1 MLFVQAFEKISFRTE
16 AGGDHEGQGDIVS
29 EETET
34 MHESHE
40 EDGELEILEDDR
52 HAAHEPR
59 QATGQADEGENIP
72 EIVEEFQREGEEQHN
87 AMNDDSS
94 DDDDDDDEDYH
105 VPHNW
110 SGYEFSKLSVNE
122 GEAVSWEYRQNEV
135 CIGSMYANSDNMKE
149 AIKRW
154 STLSLQRQFKVLK
167 SSPRTYDV
175 RCVRSECPF
184 RVYASM
190 GKWQDF
196 WEVKKNCGAHMPA

>member
-1 MLFVQAFEKISFRTE
+1 MI
-16 AGGDHEGQGDIVS
+16 D
-29 EETET
+29 
-34 MHESHE
+34 MH
-40 EDGELEILEDDR
+40 
-52 HAAHEPR
+52 AHELR

-72 EIVEEFQREGEEQHN
+72 EIVEEFQREGEQQQN

-94 DDDDDDDEDYH
+94 DDDDDYH

-110 SGYEFSKLSVNE
+110 SGYDFSKLSVNE
-122 GEAVSWEYRQNEV
+122 GEAVPCEYRQNEV
-135 CIGSMYANSDNMKE
+135 CIGSVYTNSDNRKE
-149 AIKRW
+149 AIKHW
-154 STLSLQRQFKVLK
+154 STLSLQRQFKVVK

-196 WEVKKNCGAHMPA
+196 WEIKKIVEHTCLIEQLEP